1 MSMNFLGGMQG
12 EEHASGGV
20 ARRRNG
26 EPAGEPA
33 FDPGAASPGGG
44 GEERPFV
51 PGSLKQDLKRLQD
64 RIPAHQVQLVCLVI
78 ITACLVVGALHWLRP
93 VLVPLI
99 IALVLKNMLA
109 PIVDVLVRRLQFPK
123 VLAVLAAISVG
134 IGVLV
139 LLGSVAASS
148 VRELTRKD
156 NMRLYKEAAEA
167 LVRKTTHVFDK
178 LSDTH
183 QGLADMGKEQFG
195 DLPVGETV
203 VKMTNSLVQ
212 EVIGLAELAFLVLVF
227 SIYMLQ
233 GYDPYAPARRGA
245 VGKVETRLKKYLII
259 KTLVSAM
266 LGMLVGLLLLTL
278 NVPLVG
284 IFTFANFALNFIPNI
299 GPTVAT
305 MMPIPLMLFSR
316 EARGVQHLPGVRD
329 PDGPAPPRRG
339 HHRAAA
345 DGGPA
350 GAAPHHGAAG
360 AHLLGGPVGDAGDV
374 HVGPAD
380 GGLQGGV
387 REHRGHAT
395 VRPAP
400 RRAPRQRGRGALRG
414 PLTRGRRRNPEAEKR
429 V

>member
-284 IFTFANFALNFIPNI
+284 IFNFANFALNFIPNI

-305 MMPIPLMLFSR
+305 MMPIPLMLFS
-316 EARGVQHLPGVRD
+316 GKH
-329 PDGPAPPRRG
+329 
-339 HHRAAA
+339 
-345 DGGPA
+345 GGFSIFLACVIPT
-350 GAAPHHGAAG
+350 GL
-360 AHLLGGPVGDAGDV
+360 HLLVGGIIEPQLMGDQLELHPITV
-374 HVGPAD
+374 LL
-380 GGLQGGV
+380 GLIFW
-387 REHRGHAT
+387 
-395 VRPAP
+395 
-400 RRAPRQRGRGALRG
+400 GALWG
-414 PLTRGRRRNPEAEKR
+414 MPGMFMSAPLTAGFKVVFESIEVTRPFARLLAGHLDSGGGEHFEDL
-429 V
+429 